1 MKPKFILTFIWISF
15 FFKETLIVSPIKETT
30 PLSDKEIQDLF
41 DKFPGFGEKKKQLNK
56 FSVKKI

>member
-1 MKPKFILTFIWISF
+1 MDQF

-56 FSVKKI
+56 FSVKKNLEMKLAKNF